1 MLQWVGQLDRIL
13 RGEATRISA
22 MRGGQIDVSA
32 RGLALVVVVLGVIY
46 GACMGIFSVIASG
59 GSEWRQIVASTVK
72 VPMLFM
78 LTLVVTFPSL
88 YVFNALVGSRLTIH
102 AVLRLL
108 VAAMG
113 VMLAILA
120 SFGTIVGFFSVSTAS
135 YPFMTLLNVAVFTIA
150 GVLGLGFLLQTLQRM
165 TEAQEEPAAVKP
177 VVPPPVE
184 EPESAEVEV
193 PGVGTVKVRRVPG
206 ALERPAGQVVGSQVR
221 TVFRIWVIVF
231 ALVGAQMGWVL
242 RPFIGSPRIA
252 FAWFR
257 PRESNFFEGVFT
269 ALRHLIGG

>member
-32 RGLALVVVVLGVIY
+32 RGLALVVVVLGMIY

-177 VVPPPVE
+177 APPPVE